1 MNGFIIINLVDS
13 MLVISCDGIEK
24 IGLFIEIDFNK
35 INCFCI
41 CVVILLF
48 EGVLIGIIRKVLIWC
63 FNLVLVNMIFVLDC
77 NGVFDIVDVKIND
90 IFVVKVEY

>member
-1 MNGFIIINLVDS
+1 M
-13 MLVISCDGIEK
+13 
-24 IGLFIEIDFNK
+24 
-35 INCFCI
+35 
-41 CVVILLF
+41 ILLF

-63 FNLVLVNMIFVLDC
+63 FNLVIVNIIFVLDC